1 MTTRHTAIRIGK
13 PTPKNESPKTLR
25 NSCSA
30 CSFGQKVLKFNFN
43 VSGNIR
49 RSINANIAKAS
60 LYVHGAVQLH
70 NPTTF

>member
-1 MTTRHTAIRIGK
+1 MTTRHTAICIGK
-13 PTPKNESPKTLR
+13 PTLKNESPNTLR

-30 CSFGQKVLKFNFN
+30 CSLGQKFLKFNFH

-60 LYVHGAVQLH
+60 LYVCGAVQLH